1 MSSSSGKHL
10 FVSLNGCT
18 VPRSD
23 VSVCPWVDE
32 FLLGPGLF
40 ETIRVS
46 GGRPVLF
53 EEHIER
59 LTRSAR
65 TLGLAT
71 TPGDGDL
78 RARCL
83 TLLAANTVV
92 EGVLKIVWFRDSGIM
107 SELILTRDY
116 PYRAEQLAGG
126 FRLATV
132 RREPEPGPLA
142 GHKTL
147 NYRANLLARRAARAA
162 GHDDAL
168 FINDRGDAWECS
180 AANIFAVIGG
190 TVIAPP
196 LDAGVLPG
204 IVRGQVLA
212 SGMVPVEERVLPLA
226 QLLTADEV
234 FVTNSL
240 IGITPVAVVDGR
252 GWDLSQFTVTRSLAA
267 AVRP

>member
-1 MSSSSGKHL
+1 MNPSSENHP
-10 FVSLNGCT
+10 FVSLNARLM
-18 VPRSD
+18 PRSEAAI
-23 VSVCPWVDE
+23 CPLADE

-46 GGRPVLF
+46 DGRPVLF
-53 EEHIER
+53 EEHLER
-59 LTRSAR
+59 LTRSTR
-65 TLGLAT
+65 TLGLAM
-71 TPGDGDL
+71 PPEAGDL

-83 TLLAANTVV
+83 VLLAANTVI
-92 EGVLKIVWFRDSGIM
+92 EGVLKIVWFREARIM
-107 SELILTRDY
+107 NELVLCRDF
-116 PYRAEQLAGG
+116 PYRPEQLASG

-147 NYRANLLARRAARAA
+147 NYHGNLLARRAVQAA

-168 FINDRGDAWECS
+168 FINARGDAWECS

-190 TVIAPP
+190 TVMTPP

-212 SGMVPVEERVLPLA
+212 SGVAPVEERVLPLA
-226 QLLTADEV
+226 QLVAADEV

-252 GWDLSQFTVTRSLAA
+252 AWDLSRNAVTRRLAA
-267 AVRP
+267 ALRT